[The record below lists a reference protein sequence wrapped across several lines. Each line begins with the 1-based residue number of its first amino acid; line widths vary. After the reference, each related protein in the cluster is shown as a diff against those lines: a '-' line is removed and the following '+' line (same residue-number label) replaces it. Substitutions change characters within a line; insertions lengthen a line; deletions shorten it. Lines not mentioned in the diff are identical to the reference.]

1 MEDQEHRQHM
11 RCSHS
16 EVALALLYTMLSAH
30 TPTGPTQSQE
40 NSRSYLQASRSL
52 PHFYSAHCQVG
63 NTTDTIARCGTVGKD
78 WKTSPGPGRWFHGYK
93 YKDMS
98 LDPQHPHTKIS
109 MVACACNQGPRGI
122 DKDRQIWVLVGQPS
136 LAKTR
141 ELKAQ

>member
-1 MEDQEHRQHM
+1 M

-16 EVALALLYTMLSAH
+16 EVALALLYTMLSATLPLDPH
-30 TPTGPTQSQE
+30 SPRKTLLISPSLT
-40 NSRSYLQASRSL
+40 LL

-93 YKDMS
+93 CKDTS

-141 ELKAQ
+141 ELKVQ